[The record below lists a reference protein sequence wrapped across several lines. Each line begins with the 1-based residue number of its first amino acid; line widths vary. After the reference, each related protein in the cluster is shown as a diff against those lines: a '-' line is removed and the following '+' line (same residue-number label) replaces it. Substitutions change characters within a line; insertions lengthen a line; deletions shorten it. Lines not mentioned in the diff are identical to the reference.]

1 MKNTVLKV
9 ISVIILAAFAAGMVA
24 CAEGSVY
31 DSLSDDGYDVR
42 VRYEADGAFVNDT
55 QNVTVVEV
63 FNSHNTVTSN
73 GKTGISLLAPDDSR
87 RGKDGIFT
95 LAKSDGK
102 NNYYLAGWYTE
113 RTPRTDAEGNA
124 LDSYGIPTSVSG
136 REQGY
141 IYGGKWNFDTD
152 LVSLDSFKDGEFV
165 LYAGWVPFFT
175 YEFYAMG
182 EDGEYQLLGSKN
194 KLTLVLPQWND
205 RKGEYNMK
213 DFPKVTDKVFAGAYL
228 DAEMT
233 EEISEDLDGRDYFI
247 DYEKGIALETAVK
260 IYIKWAE

>member
-1 MKNTVLKV
+1 M
-9 ISVIILAAFAAGMVA
+9 
-24 CAEGSVY
+24 
-31 DSLSDDGYDVR
+31 
-42 VRYEADGAFVNDT
+42 
-55 QNVTVVEV
+55 
-63 FNSHNTVTSN
+63 
-73 GKTGISLLAPDDSR
+73 
-87 RGKDGIFT
+87 
-95 LAKSDGK
+95 
-102 NNYYLAGWYTE
+102 
-113 RTPRTDAEGNA
+113 
-124 LDSYGIPTSVSG
+124 
-136 REQGY
+136 
-141 IYGGKWNFDTD
+141 
-152 LVSLDSFKDGEFV
+152 SLDSFKDGEFV

-182 EDGEYQLLGSKN
+182 EDGEYELLGSKN